1 MLIRHR
7 VKFIHKHSDTPGSK
21 EALWELSVN
30 NATIVLG
37 RETQRKGQKS
47 YHEAIVP
54 PFPISGLTHKLI
66 SRLVQGFNIM
76 TTANQK
82 WFPFAWTFKKG
93 YKFAIC
99 QNTKCQ
105 IRVKNT
111 PLSTKMIKIF
121 APFQTKVVEIFALF
135 QTKTAQKP
143 PIQLPLYHWGWNL
156 FWTMFYRPCSS
167 PAFLYKDYSTKGS
180 IFCNLKLTQSDQM

>member
-1 MLIRHR
+1 M
-7 VKFIHKHSDTPGSK
+7 STTY
-21 EALWELSVN
+21 
-30 NATIVLG
+30 ATIVLG
-37 RETQRKGQKS
+37 RDSQRRGQKS

-76 TTANQK
+76 TTTNQK
-82 WFPFAWTFKKG
+82 WLPVALTFEKG

-99 QNTKCQ
+99 QNTKYRT
-105 IRVKNT
+105 RVKNT

-121 APFQTKVVEIFALF
+121 ALLQTKLVEIFALF

-143 PIQLPLYHWGWNL
+143 LIQLPLYHWG
-156 FWTMFYRPCSS
+156 
-167 PAFLYKDYSTKGS
+167 
-180 IFCNLKLTQSDQM
+180 

>member
-1 MLIRHR
+1 MLIHHR
-7 VKFIHKHSDTPGSK
+7 VKFTDKHSNTPGSR

-37 RETQRKGQKS
+37 RDAQRRGQKS
-47 YHEAIVP
+47 YHEAIVL
-54 PFPISGLTHKLI
+54 PFPISGLTHTLI

-82 WFPFAWTFKKG
+82 WLPVALSFEKG

-99 QNTKCQ
+99 QNTKCRT
-105 IRVKNT
+105 RVKNT

-121 APFQTKVVEIFALF
+121 ALFQTKMVEIFALF
-135 QTKTAQKP
+135 RTKTAQKA
-143 PIQLPLYHWGWNL
+143 PILLSLYHWGWNL
-156 FWTMFYRPCSS
+156 NHVLSS
-167 PAFLYKDYSTKGS
+167 LF
-180 IFCNLKLTQSDQM
+180 

>member
-121 APFQTKVVEIFALF
+121 APFQTKMSKSLPFFRPKLLKNHPYSSLYTTGDETFTEPCSIVPVLVLLF
-135 QTKTAQKP
+135 CTKTTVQRVVFFV
-143 PIQLPLYHWGWNL
+143 I
-156 FWTMFYRPCSS
+156 
-167 PAFLYKDYSTKGS
+167 
-180 IFCNLKLTQSDQM
+180 